1 MIYTL
6 KQFAE
11 LFHTTEHTIRYYTDI
26 DLLPCLRDHGNR
38 RIFNEE
44 SVNWMQGIS
53 YLKRCGA
60 SIADIKKYCALCRLP
75 ESSETLYE
83 RYQIILRLQEQAHK
97 CMEDAK
103 ATVAYMD
110 KKAEHYKQI
119 LSGLIPDDSNPIYWS
134 DNPKRKKKDIENP

>member
-11 LFHTTEHTIRYYTDI
+11 MFNVTEHTIRYYTDI
-26 DLLPCLRDHGNR
+26 DLLPCLRDKSNR

-44 SVNWMQGIS
+44 SVNWMKGIS

-75 ESSETLYE
+75 DSKETLNE
-83 RYQIILRLQEQAHK
+83 RYQMILRLQKQAYK

-103 ATVAYMD
+103 NTVAYMD
-110 KKAEHYKQI
+110 KKVKHYEQI
-119 LSGLIPDDSNPIYWS
+119 LSGLIPDDSNPDHWS
-134 DNPKRKKKDIENP
+134 DDTKRKRTNNVD